1 MSEIRQRIMK
11 ELTDIE
17 ATEGVRILYA
27 CESGSRAWGFPSK
40 DSDYDVRFIYVR
52 PVSWYLS
59 ITERRDVIE
68 RPIDDV
74 LDVNGW
80 DLLKALRLLRKCNPA
95 LLEWLQSPIIYMKQG
110 SAADQ
115 LRSFG
120 GRTFSPRSS
129 MYHYLHMAKGNFRGY
144 LQGEQVK
151 LKKYLYVLRPLLAC
165 EWIERYNTMPPIG
178 FEQLVSTLVP
188 ENSELGRA
196 IRELLAQ
203 KQASR
208 EFDTGPRIEPIHAF
222 IEQKLE
228 YYEQVVV
235 HKAPSEADVEQQ
247 LDELF
252 HSVLRDVWGRGGLL

>member
-1 MSEIRQRIMK
+1 
-11 ELTDIE
+11 
-17 ATEGVRILYA
+17 
-27 CESGSRAWGFPSK
+27 
-40 DSDYDVRFIYVR
+40 
-52 PVSWYLS
+52 
-59 ITERRDVIE
+59 
-68 RPIDDV
+68 
-74 LDVNGW
+74 
-80 DLLKALRLLRKCNPA
+80 
-95 LLEWLQSPIIYMKQG
+95 MKQG

-165 EWIERYNTMPPIG
+165 AWIERYNTLPPID
-178 FEQLVSTLVP
+178 FEQLVSALVP
-188 ENSELGRA
+188 EDSELRRA
-196 IRELLAQ
+196 IHELLIQ
-203 KQASR
+203 KQVSR

-228 YYEQVVV
+228 YYEQAVV
-235 HKAPSEADVEQQ
+235 HKAPSESDVEQQ

-252 HSVLRDVWGRGGLL
+252 HSVLRDEWGRGGLL